1 MLRGM
6 PGKPTDVVE
15 DWTYGPLRWIAAG
28 LVIGASVVGG
38 AWAIAARRVP
48 VAEQIVPTAPSTVVG
63 TSAPVAAKPVPAPRG
78 VVTELAP
85 REVPREAVSV
95 AAPSNQPAPGAAV
108 AVGSP
113 SASMPININ
122 TATALE
128 LEALP
133 GIGPGLAVKIVDD
146 RARNGKFRSLA
157 DLDRVPGIGPK
168 LLEKMRPLVAF
179 E

>member
-1 MLRGM
+1 
-6 PGKPTDVVE
+6 
-15 DWTYGPLRWIAAG
+15 
-28 LVIGASVVGG
+28 
-38 AWAIAARRVP
+38 
-48 VAEQIVPTAPSTVVG
+48 
-63 TSAPVAAKPVPAPRG
+63 
-78 VVTELAP
+78 
-85 REVPREAVSV
+85 
-95 AAPSNQPAPGAAV
+95 
-108 AVGSP
+108 
-113 SASMPININ
+113 MPININ